1 MSLPTLSPFAHVAGL
16 VPILIGN
23 IGGVSAETFPLP
35 TAEPASGAGS
45 APRFFELLHAGRARS
60 AIFARRVPAMARAA
74 GAALAKA
81 PGTMAY
87 LLAIIVTWTTL
98 EGTSSKQAE
107 HLIETASTNLHNMTH
122 TPARVLFA
130 SAFWIDRGDLW
141 ITLIEFV
148 LVMAFVER
156 WLGTLRMFT
165 IFVAGHVGAT
175 LITVVGI
182 SLAIHAGWASQSLS
196 HTADVGVSY
205 GFVAV
210 AAAATYAI
218 TNRRIRAVV
227 IAAMVAYLGISL
239 AIGGTFTDYGHL
251 TALGIGFAVY
261 PVLSRVG
268 RTRSDEVTS

>member
-1 MSLPTLSPFAHVAGL
+1 M
-16 VPILIGN
+16 
-23 IGGVSAETFPLP
+23 SAETIPSTLVD
-35 TAEPASGAGS
+35 TAAGTASTRR
-45 APRFFELLHAGRARS
+45 PDVLELVRARS
-60 AIFARRVPAMARAA
+60 VGFVRDLPTMARAA
-74 GAALAKA
+74 AAALAKA

-87 LLAIIVTWTTL
+87 LLAILVTWTTL

-141 ITLIEFV
+141 VTLIEFV

-165 IFVAGHVGAT
+165 IFIAGHVGAT
-175 LITVVGI
+175 LITVLGI
-182 SLAIHAGWASQSLS
+182 SLAIHAGWASESLA

-218 TNRRIRAVV
+218 AHRRIRAAV
-227 IAAMVAYLGISL
+227 IVAMVTYLGVSL

-251 TALGIGFAVY
+251 TALGIGFAVF
-261 PVLSRVG
+261 PLLRRLAPRRVP
-268 RTRSDEVTS
+268 EVVV